1 METSKPPTTDD
12 PEKIL
17 RDKILEDLKKEYKK
31 ILINNLDE
39 REYKDDKIK
48 LWVNNIII
56 EAKNYF
62 INKYDGY
69 DIFLFCLVSEKGLY
83 FRQIAS
89 NVGITKSDKSDF
101 VDFETNTL
109 YVLLNFFFFKHYNL
123 DYSLEG
129 SECDIIR
136 KGNEILSKNLENRK
150 YVLEKI
156 KQYNSD
162 INNEH
167 IKYILEK
174 VNKLRCFSL
183 NRIFQNPIKR
193 YYYNYLIHGKQ
204 IYSKIFQTYS
214 NDSLTCCHEVFF
226 FK

>member
-1 METSKPPTTDD
+1 METSKPPATDD

-48 LWVNNIII
+48 TWVNNILI

-62 INKYDGY
+62 IKKYDGY
-69 DIFLFCLVSEKGLY
+69 DIFLFCLASEKGVN
-83 FRQIAS
+83 FRQITNS
-89 NVGITKSDKSDF
+89 VGINNSDSAYF

-109 YVLLNFFFFKHYNL
+109 YVVLNFFFFKHYTL
-123 DYSLEG
+123 DYSLEEI
-129 SECDIIR
+129 ECDIIR
-136 KGNEILSKNLENRK
+136 KGNEILSKYLEDRK

-156 KQYNSD
+156 TNYNSV

-167 IKYILEK
+167 INYILEK
-174 VNKLRCFSL
+174 VNKLRCFTL

-193 YYYNYLIHGKQ
+193 YYYNYLIHGKE

>member
-1 METSKPPTTDD
+1 M
-12 PEKIL
+12 
-17 RDKILEDLKKEYKK
+17 
-31 ILINNLDE
+31 
-39 REYKDDKIK
+39 
-48 LWVNNIII
+48 
-56 EAKNYF
+56 
-62 INKYDGY
+62 
-69 DIFLFCLVSEKGLY
+69 
-83 FRQIAS
+83 
-89 NVGITKSDKSDF
+89 
-101 VDFETNTL
+101 
-109 YVLLNFFFFKHYNL
+109 NFFFFKHYNL

-167 IKYILEK
+167 INYILEK
-174 VNKLRCFSL
+174 VNKLRCFTL

-193 YYYNYLIHGKQ
+193 YYYNYLIHGKE

-214 NDSLTCCHEVFF
+214 NDSLTCYHEVFF

>member
-1 METSKPPTTDD
+1 MDTSKPPATDD

-48 LWVNNIII
+48 TWVNNILI

-62 INKYDGY
+62 IKKYDGY
-69 DIFLFCLVSEKGLY
+69 DIFLFCLVSEKGVN
-83 FRQIAS
+83 FRQITNS
-89 NVGITKSDKSDF
+89 VGINNSDSAYF

-109 YVLLNFFFFKHYNL
+109 YVVLNFFFFKHYTL
-123 DYSLEG
+123 DYSLEEI
-129 SECDIIR
+129 ECDIIR
-136 KGNEILSKNLENRK
+136 KGNEILSKYLEDRK

-156 KQYNSD
+156 TNYNSV

-167 IKYILEK
+167 INYILEK
-174 VNKLRCFSL
+174 VNKLRCFTL

-193 YYYNYLIHGKQ
+193 YYYNYLIHGKE